1 MCEKDYIWNPAIR
14 SCKNGIYLASIIV
27 DSVIK
32 CDEVIKETK
41 TVRTNFKYFICF
53 YYVLQYY

>member
-1 MCEKDYIWNPAIR
+1 MCEKDYIWNPVIC

-41 TVRTNFKYFICF
+41 IVPTNFKYFICF
-53 YYVLQYY
+53 YYVL